1 MAGSN
6 MATGPLTVSVVH
18 YDEGHHSEYRWA
30 NAFHVSDVRHNEL
43 R

>member
-18 YDEGHHSEYRWA
+18 YDDEGI
-30 NAFHVSDVRHNEL
+30 SDTSRGE
-43 R
+43 